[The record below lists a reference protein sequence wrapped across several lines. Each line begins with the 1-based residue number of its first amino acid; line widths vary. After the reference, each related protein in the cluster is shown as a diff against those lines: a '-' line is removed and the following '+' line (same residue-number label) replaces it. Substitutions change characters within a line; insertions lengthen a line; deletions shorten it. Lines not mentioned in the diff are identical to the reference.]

1 MIPLNSDKI
10 NFDHPRP
17 WGGGTPDSRSIRV
30 YYGAYGLR
38 ATGNEYLTRPDIAW
52 CYVDDTIPPEEY
64 DWSFAAGHEFWLYPI
79 GFSVSPYSRK
89 LTKTIMD
96 NHAHR
101 VLICQGFDKDVT
113 EVIEQGKMAYADFGR
128 VTVAARH
135 KYLEPGQ
142 C

>member
-38 ATGNEYLTRPDIAW
+38 ATGNKYLTRSDIAW

-64 DWSFAAGHEFWLYPI
+64 DWSFIVGHEAWLIPC
-79 GFSVSPYSRK
+79 GFTVSPYTRK
-89 LTKTIMD
+89 LAKTIMD

-101 VLICQGFDKDVT
+101 VLIAQGYDQYVT
-113 EVIEQGKMAYADFGR
+113 KVIEEGEADCVSMGSVR
-128 VTVAARH
+128 VAHRH
-135 KYLEPGQ
+135 KYLEAGQ